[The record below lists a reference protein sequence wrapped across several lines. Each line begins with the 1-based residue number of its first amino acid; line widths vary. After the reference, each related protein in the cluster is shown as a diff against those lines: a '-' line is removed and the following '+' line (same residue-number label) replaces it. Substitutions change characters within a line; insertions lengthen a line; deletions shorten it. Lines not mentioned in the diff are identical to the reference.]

1 MSPETFG
8 RLHGTIRAWEGSR
21 MMAEV
26 DEPEKP
32 WWDPGMDESV
42 DPATDEV
49 LVGATFVRKGDRV
62 VLRPGRRADAQDL
75 FVAGRTAVIAGV
87 FRDVDGEV
95 HVAVT
100 IEDDPGAE
108 MDEWYGR
115 FRYFAPDELE
125 VAQP

>member
-1 MSPETFG
+1 MTAET
-8 RLHGTIRAWEGSR
+8 E
-21 MMAEV
+21 E
-26 DEPEKP
+26 EPEKP
-32 WWDPGMDESV
+32 WWDPGMDASV
-42 DPATDEV
+42 DPDTDEV
-49 LVGATFVRKGDRV
+49 LVGATFVHKGDRV
-62 VLRPGRRADAQDL
+62 VLRPGRRADEQDL
-75 FVAGRTAVIAGV
+75 FVAGKTAVIAGV

-125 VAQP
+125 VVHA